1 MDDPNISPT
10 QPQDQLDTAPSDNEA
25 TAEVLEAPQDEAA
38 EEVEVQEPDTA
49 EQEPEPDFT
58 WQASEYVHH
67 HKGIG
72 WYAGLAGV
80 VGLLTI
86 VAVIFKFWLSIGVF
100 IAMGAAIAVYAQKPP
115 RVLTY
120 ELDSHNVTIE
130 GKAYPY
136 KNFRSFGVISDIEWH
151 TIDLEPT
158 QRFMPRLTVLFSDED
173 FDSIVDH
180 LSIHLPRADRQPD
193 VIERLTRYLRF

>member
-1 MDDPNISPT
+1 MDDPNISPA
-10 QPQDQLDTAPSDNEA
+10 QPQNQLNPAP
-25 TAEVLEAPQDEAA
+25 AENDVADEAII
-38 EEVEVQEPDTA
+38 
-49 EQEPEPDFT
+49 EQTPEPSFT

-67 HKGIG
+67 HKGAG
-72 WYAGLAGV
+72 WYAALAGV
-80 VGLLTI
+80 VVLLMI
-86 VAVIFKFWLSIGVF
+86 VAVIIKSWLGIGVF

-115 RVLTY
+115 RVLSY
-120 ELDSHNVTIE
+120 ELDSDSVTIE

-180 LSIHLPRADRQPD
+180 LSLHLPRVDRQPD
-193 VIERLTRYLRF
+193 MIERITRYLRF

>member
-1 MDDPNISPT
+1 MDDPNTSPV
-10 QPQDQLDTAPSDNEA
+10 QPQDQLDS
-25 TAEVLEAPQDEAA
+25 AA
-38 EEVEVQEPDTA
+38 EENYAPDEA
-49 EQEPEPDFT
+49 VDVPQEQESEVAFT

-67 HKGIG
+67 HKGAG
-72 WYAGLAGV
+72 WYAGLVGV

-120 ELDSHNVTIE
+120 ELDDHSVTIE

-158 QRFMPRLTVLFSDED
+158 QRFMPRLTVLFSDDD

-180 LSIHLPRADRQPD
+180 LSLHLPRADRQPD
-193 VIERLTRYLRF
+193 VIERITRYLRF

>member
-1 MDDPNISPT
+1 MDDPNIPAA
-10 QPQDQLDTAPSDNEA
+10 QPQDQLDPIPAENDVA
-25 TAEVLEAPQDEAA
+25 DEVLDE
-38 EEVEVQEPDTA
+38 ET
-49 EQEPEPDFT
+49 PEPAFT

-67 HKGIG
+67 HKGAG
-72 WYAGLAGV
+72 WYAALAGV
-80 VGLLTI
+80 VVLLMI
-86 VAVIFKFWLSIGVF
+86 VAVIIKSWLGIGVF

-120 ELDSHNVTIE
+120 ELDDHSVTIE
-130 GKAYPY
+130 GKSYPY

-158 QRFMPRLTVLFSDED
+158 QRFMPRLTVLFSNDD

-180 LSIHLPRADRQPD
+180 LSLHLPRADRQPD
-193 VIERLTRYLRF
+193 MIERITRYLRF